1 MGRTLRILRNS
12 LLIVAGL
19 FALLFGILCY
29 ILYAHEQ
36 EIADEVIARLNE
48 GQQGKMSFER
58 VELSPFRNFP
68 YISIDLKGLRFNAG
82 KDTVNDHAIFAFADV
97 YLGFDVFD
105 ILRGEYTIRKLVLSR
120 GHLYLEKHTDGTYNI
135 DRALFSAASEEEE
148 GSAHLDLQRI
158 ELREVTL
165 HEVNRMDAGKEL
177 VLDITSA
184 DAYLRMVDD
193 QLRMGLESEL
203 FLQQYTAG
211 TTTWFRE
218 FPFRLSCDM
227 TIDEGL
233 VTIHPSTFAVDAGE
247 LDLHGTLDLNKDLL
261 LDLKVSGNK
270 KNFDTFIAFA
280 PPDVLAK
287 LKEFKNEGDI
297 FFDGTITG
305 AIDKQDPLIDLRL
318 GCKNTVFH
326 HKSHNK
332 ALRDVAFT
340 GHFRTGDDGGLDKA
354 YLELVNLYG
363 EPEKGLM
370 KGTIR
375 VDNLLDPRITMDFH
389 ANFDLAHLKTFYDL
403 EAIEHGSGAVTIDIT
418 LNEYVGPDSVLHFAT
433 KMTDGVTSNIA
444 FTDVELKLASLNKAF
459 TGFNG
464 KILLDGD
471 DLTSKGLRVRIGQS
485 DLALDFGLSNVSAL
499 FHHQSAP
506 VDLRLH
512 GESRTLHMAE
522 LLALNGKEVDTPW
535 ARDTI
540 SGLAFDVDVHTT
552 VDALEHARYLPT
564 AAIDIRHLE
573 LRTAKY
579 PHTLDDVRGRIA
591 VSDEQLHVDDLTFT
605 LSRNDVHASVLV
617 DNFGALLDSTRR
629 ETVTHRTALRSS
641 YFNAKELLV
650 YDGQPFIH
658 NSIEEEV
665 VRDLVLEG
673 SGTMQ
678 SNTFT
683 NKGFI
688 SNTHIDRFTVRVN
701 DLPPLKELDGRVLTD
716 TSGCITL
723 QGLKL
728 AMGRSDL
735 TADLYLRQFLDDDL
749 VNKHIEGR
757 VRSSNLDLD
766 ELSQW
771 SPATDT
777 TAHGEAFNLFALP
790 FPVLKLTADI
800 GHLRQHRMLLDDLHA
815 EVRTTKD
822 HRIHVDS
829 FSLRAAGGSMH
840 GNGLLDGR
848 QQDSIVVH
856 GRMHVKDVELDK
868 VMFKLDNF
876 GQDVLVHDNLHG
888 RVTGSL
894 TLDGHL
900 HPDLTPDLTPDL
912 GHTTVVADL
921 RVEEGRLTRFA
932 PMHAMALFMDGK
944 DLDNI
949 RFGEL
954 ENRFTF
960 TDGTLHV
967 PEMKISSTLGYMHLS
982 GRQNM
987 DLSMDYTLRLP
998 LDLVRKAGWST
1009 LRNKLRS
1016 QARREE
1022 LALIEQ
1028 TEAEI
1033 ISEQKG
1039 LIKGYLTVR
1048 ITGTPDDF
1056 EVHMGKGDKKE

>member
-1 MGRTLRILRNS
+1 MPRPLRILRNS
-12 LLIVAGL
+12 LLILCGL

-29 ILYAHEQ
+29 VLHAHEQ
-36 EIADEVIARLNE
+36 QLADEVIATMNKD
-48 GQQGKMSFER
+48 QQGQMSYHH

-68 YISIDLKGLRFNAG
+68 YISIDLKGLRFDAD
-82 KDTVNDHAIFAFADV
+82 KRSADDRAIFAFADV
-97 YLGFDVFD
+97 YLGFNVFD
-105 ILRGEYTIRKLVLSR
+105 LLRGEYTIRKLVLNK
-120 GHLYLEKHTDGTYNI
+120 GHLYLEKHADGTYNLS
-135 DRALFSAASEEEE
+135 RAMISGASD
-148 GSAHLDLQRI
+148 GKGGNAHLDLQRI

-165 HEVNRMDAGKEL
+165 HEVNLSDEGKEL

-193 QLRMGLESEL
+193 ELQVGLESVL
-203 FLQQYTAG
+203 LLQEYTAG
-211 TTTWFRE
+211 NTTWFKA
-218 FPFRLSCDM
+218 FPFRLDCDM
-227 TIDEGL
+227 TIDQGM

-247 LDLHGTLDLNKDLL
+247 LDLQGTLDLNKDLL
-261 LDLKVSGNK
+261 LDLKVSGRK

-280 PPDVLAK
+280 PPDVLER

-297 FFDGTITG
+297 FFEGTITG

-340 GHFRTGDDGGLDKA
+340 GHFRTGDDGGLEKA
-354 YLELVNLYG
+354 YLELINLYG

-389 ANFDLAHLKTFYDL
+389 AKFDLAHLKTFYDL
-403 EAIEHGSGAVTIDIT
+403 ESVESGSGTVNIDIT
-418 LNEYVGPDSVLHFAT
+418 LNEYIGPDSVLHFAT
-433 KMTDGVTSNIA
+433 KMTDGVTSNIT
-444 FTDVELKLASLNKAF
+444 FTDVELKLASFNKAF

-464 KILLDGD
+464 RILLDGD
-471 DLTSKGLRVRIGQS
+471 DLKSEGLRVRIGQS
-485 DLALDFGLSNVSAL
+485 DLSLDFGLSNVSAL

-512 GESRTLHMAE
+512 GESRALHAAE
-522 LLALNGKEVDTPW
+522 LLALNGARVDAPW
-535 ARDTI
+535 ATDII
-540 SGLAFDVDVHTT
+540 SGLAFDMDVHTT
-552 VDALEHARYLPT
+552 VDAIERARYLPT
-564 AAIDIRHLE
+564 AAVDIRHLE

-579 PHTLDDVRGRIA
+579 PHALDDVRGRIA
-591 VSDEQLHVDDLTFT
+591 VSDERFHVDDLTFT
-605 LSRNDVHASVLV
+605 VGRNDVHASVLV

-629 ETVTHRTALRSS
+629 ETITHRTSVRSD

-650 YDGQPFIH
+650 YDGRPLIH
-658 NSIEEEV
+658 DSIAEEV
-665 VRDLVLEG
+665 LRDLVLEG
-673 SGTMQ
+673 SGTLQ

-683 NKGFI
+683 RKGFI
-688 SNTHIDRFTVRVN
+688 SDTHIDRFTVRVN
-701 DLPPLKELDGRVLTD
+701 DLPPLKELDGRLLTD

-723 QGLKL
+723 KGLKL

-735 TADLYLRQFLDDDL
+735 TADLYLRHFLDDDL
-749 VNKHIEGR
+749 ANKHIEGR
-757 VRSSNLDLD
+757 VRSTNLDLD
-766 ELSQW
+766 ELTQW

-777 TAHGEAFNLFALP
+777 SAHAEAFDLFALQ
-790 FPVLKLTADI
+790 FPIMNLKADI
-800 GHLRQHRMLLDDLHA
+800 GHLRQHRIQVDGLHA

-822 HRIHVDS
+822 HQVHIDS
-829 FSLRAAGGSMH
+829 LSLRAAGGNMH
-840 GNGLLDGR
+840 GKGRLDGS
-848 QQDSIVVH
+848 QQDSIVLH
-856 GRMHVKDVELDK
+856 GRLHVNDVELDK
-868 VMFKLDNF
+868 IMFKLDNF

-894 TLDGHL
+894 TIDGHL
-900 HPDLTPDLTPDL
+900 HPDLTPDLAN
-912 GHTTVVADL
+912 TTVVADL
-921 RVEEGRLTRFA
+921 RVKEGRLTRFA

-960 TDGTLHV
+960 TNGTLHV
-967 PEMKISSTLGYMHLS
+967 PEMKISSTLGYVHLS

-1028 TEAEI
+1028 TDTEI
-1033 ISEQKG
+1033 ISDQKG

-1048 ITGTPDDF
+1048 MTGTPDDL

>member
-1 MGRTLRILRNS
+1 MQRRLRILRNS
-12 LLIVAGL
+12 LLLLGGL
-19 FALLFGILCY
+19 LALLFSILCY
-29 ILYAHEQ
+29 VLYAHEQ
-36 EIADEVIARLNE
+36 QIADGIVAALNQD
-48 GQQGKMSFER
+48 QQGQVSYHH

-68 YISIDLKGLRFNAG
+68 YISIDLKGLRFDADKHSG
-82 KDTVNDHAIFAFADV
+82 SDRAIFAFADV
-97 YLGFDVFD
+97 YLGFNVFD
-105 ILRGEYTIRKLVLSR
+105 LLRGEYTIRKLVLHK
-120 GHLYLEKHTDGTYNI
+120 GHLYLEKHADGSYNI
-135 DRALFSAASEEEE
+135 SRAMFSGTGQNA
-148 GSAHLDLQRI
+148 GGTHLDLQRV

-165 HEVNRMDAGKEL
+165 HELNRMEEGKEL
-177 VLDITSA
+177 VLDIRKA
-184 DAYLRMVDD
+184 DAYLRMLNDG
-193 QLRMGLESEL
+193 LHMGLESDL
-203 FLQQYTAG
+203 FLEKYTAG
-211 TTTWFRE
+211 TTTWFSE
-218 FPFRLSCDM
+218 LPFRLACEL
-227 TIDEGL
+227 TIDKGM

-247 LDLHGTLDLNKDLL
+247 LDLQGTLDLNRDLM
-261 LDLKVSGNK
+261 LDLKVSGRK

-280 PPDVLAK
+280 PPDVLER
-287 LKEFKNEGDI
+287 LREFKNEGDI
-297 FFDGTITG
+297 FFEGTITG
-305 AIDKQDPLIDLRL
+305 PIDKQDPLIDLRL
-318 GCKNTVFH
+318 GCRNTVFH

-340 GHFRTGDDGGLDKA
+340 GHFRTGDDGGLDGA

-370 KGTIR
+370 KGTFR

-389 ANFDLAHLKTFYDL
+389 ARFDLAHLKTFYDL
-403 EAIEHGSGAVTIDIT
+403 EAIENGSGMVTIDMT
-418 LNEYVGPDSVLHFAT
+418 LNEYIGPDSVLHFAT
-433 KMTDGVTSNIA
+433 KMTDGVTSNIT

-464 KILLDGD
+464 RILLDGD
-471 DLTSKGLRVRIGQS
+471 DLRSEGLRVRIGQS
-485 DLALDFGLSNVSAL
+485 DLAVDFAMSNVSAL
-499 FHHQSAP
+499 LHHQSAP
-506 VDLRLH
+506 VDVRLH
-512 GESRTLHMAE
+512 GESRTLNMAE
-522 LLALNGKEVDTPW
+522 LLALNGRAVDTPW

-540 SGLAFDVDVHTT
+540 SGLEFDVDLHTT
-552 VDALEHARYLPT
+552 VDALERARYLPS
-564 AAIDIRHLE
+564 AAVDIRHLAF
-573 LRTAKY
+573 RTAKY
-579 PHTLDDVRGRIA
+579 PHALDDVRGRIS
-591 VSDEQLHVDDLTFT
+591 VSDERFQLDDLSFT
-605 LSRNDVHASVLV
+605 LGRNDVHASMRV
-617 DNFGALLDSTRR
+617 DNFGALLDSNRR
-629 ETVTHRTALRSS
+629 ETVTHRTALRSA

-650 YDGQPFIH
+650 YDGKSFI
-658 NSIEEEV
+658 NDSIDEEV
-665 VRDLVLEG
+665 IRDLVLEG
-673 SGTMQ
+673 SGTVH

-716 TSGCITL
+716 TSGCVTL

-735 TADLYLRQFLDDDL
+735 TADLHLRHFLDDDL

-757 VRSSNLDLD
+757 VRATNIDLD

-777 TAHGEAFNLFALP
+777 TAHSEAFNLFALQ

-800 GHLRQHRMLLDDLHA
+800 GRLRQHRVLVEDLHA
-815 EVRTTKD
+815 ELRTTKD
-822 HRIHVDS
+822 HRIHIDS
-829 FSLRAAGGSMH
+829 LSLRTAGGILQ
-840 GNGLLDGR
+840 GRGLLDGSR
-848 QQDSIVVH
+848 QDSIVLH
-856 GRMHVKDVELDK
+856 GRAHVSDVELDK

-888 RVTGSL
+888 RVTGRL

-900 HPDLTPDLTPDL
+900 HPDLTPDLA
-912 GHTTVVADL
+912 HTTVVADL
-921 RVEEGRLTRFA
+921 RVNEGRLTRFA
-932 PMHAMALFMDGK
+932 PMHAMAMFMDGK

-967 PEMKISSTLGYMHLS
+967 PEMKISSTLGYMRLS
-982 GRQNM
+982 GRQRM
-987 DLSMDYTLRLP
+987 DLNMDYTLRLP

-1028 TEAEI
+1028 ADAEI
-1033 ISEQKG
+1033 ITEQKG

-1048 ITGTPDDF
+1048 ITGTPDNF
-1056 EVHMGKGDKKE
+1056 EVHMGKGDKNE

>member
-36 EIADEVIARLNE
+36 EIADEVIATLNE
-48 GQQGKMSFER
+48 GQQGKMSYER

-68 YISIDLKGLRFNAG
+68 YISIDLKGLRFDA
-82 KDTVNDHAIFAFADV
+82 DEHTTDDHAIFAFADV

-105 ILRGEYTIRKLVLSR
+105 ILSGEYTIRKLVLSR
-120 GHLYLEKHTDGTYNI
+120 GHLYLERYADGTYNI
-135 DRALFSAASEEEE
+135 DRALFSAASKEEE

-165 HEVNRMDAGKEL
+165 HEVNRTDAGKEL

-184 DAYLRMVDD
+184 DAYLSMVDD
-193 QLRMGLESEL
+193 ELRMGLESEL

-218 FPFRLSCDM
+218 FPFRLNCDM

-305 AIDKQDPLIDLRL
+305 AIEKQDPLIDLRL

-354 YLELVNLYG
+354 FLELVNLYG
-363 EPEKGLM
+363 EPEKGLL
-370 KGTIR
+370 KGAIR
-375 VDNLLDPRITMDFH
+375 VDNLLDPCITMDFH
-389 ANFDLAHLKTFYDL
+389 ANFDLAHLKTFYEL
-403 EAIEHGSGAVTIDIT
+403 KAIEDGSGTVTIDIT

-433 KMTDGVTSNIA
+433 KMTDGVTSNIT

-471 DLTSKGLRVRIGQS
+471 DLKSEGLRVRIGQS

-522 LLALNGKEVDTPW
+522 LLALNGKEVDSPW

-540 SGLAFDVDVHTT
+540 SGLVFDIDVHTT
-552 VDALEHARYLPT
+552 VDALERARYLPK
-564 AAIDIRHLE
+564 AEVDIRHLE

-579 PHTLDDVRGRIA
+579 PHALDDVRGRIA
-591 VSDEQLHVDDLTFT
+591 ISDEQFHVDDLTFAMG
-605 LSRNDVHASVLV
+605 RNDVHASVLV

-629 ETVTHRTALRSS
+629 ETVTHRTALRSA

-650 YDGQPFIH
+650 YDGKPFIH
-658 NSIEEEV
+658 DSIEEEV

-673 SGTMQ
+673 SGTVE

-688 SNTHIDRFTVRVN
+688 SNTHLDRFTVRVN
-701 DLPPLKELDGRVLTD
+701 DLPPLKQLDGRLLTD

-735 TADLYLRQFLDDDL
+735 SADLYLRHFLDDDL

-757 VRSSNLDLD
+757 VRSTHLDLD

-777 TAHGEAFNLFALP
+777 TAHAEAFNLFALQ

-800 GHLRQHRMLLDDLHA
+800 GRLRQHRILVEDLHA
-815 EVRTTKD
+815 KLRTTKD

-829 FSLRAAGGSMH
+829 LSLRAAGGSIH

-876 GQDVLVHDNLHG
+876 GQDVMVHDNLHG

-900 HPDLTPDLTPDL
+900 HPDLTPDLE
-912 GHTTVVADL
+912 HTTVVADL

-932 PMHAMALFMDGK
+932 PMHAMAMFMDGK

-960 TDGTLHV
+960 TDGTLHM

-982 GRQNM
+982 GHQNM
-987 DLSMDYTLRLP
+987 HLNMDYTLRLP

-1016 QARREE
+1016 QARRDE

-1056 EVHMGKGDKKE
+1056 EVHMGRGDKKE

>member
-1 MGRTLRILRNS
+1 
-12 LLIVAGL
+12 
-19 FALLFGILCY
+19 
-29 ILYAHEQ
+29 
-36 EIADEVIARLNE
+36 
-48 GQQGKMSFER
+48 
-58 VELSPFRNFP
+58 
-68 YISIDLKGLRFNAG
+68 
-82 KDTVNDHAIFAFADV
+82 
-97 YLGFDVFD
+97 
-105 ILRGEYTIRKLVLSR
+105 
-120 GHLYLEKHTDGTYNI
+120 
-135 DRALFSAASEEEE
+135 
-148 GSAHLDLQRI
+148 
-158 ELREVTL
+158 
-165 HEVNRMDAGKEL
+165 
-177 VLDITSA
+177 
-184 DAYLRMVDD
+184 
-193 QLRMGLESEL
+193 
-203 FLQQYTAG
+203 
-211 TTTWFRE
+211 
-218 FPFRLSCDM
+218 
-227 TIDEGL
+227 
-233 VTIHPSTFAVDAGE
+233 
-247 LDLHGTLDLNKDLL
+247 
-261 LDLKVSGNK
+261 
-270 KNFDTFIAFA
+270 
-280 PPDVLAK
+280 
-287 LKEFKNEGDI
+287 
-297 FFDGTITG
+297 
-305 AIDKQDPLIDLRL
+305 
-318 GCKNTVFH
+318 
-326 HKSHNK
+326 
-332 ALRDVAFT
+332 
-340 GHFRTGDDGGLDKA
+340 
-354 YLELVNLYG
+354 
-363 EPEKGLM
+363 M

-389 ANFDLAHLKTFYDL
+389 AKFDLAHLKTFYDL
-403 EAIEHGSGAVTIDIT
+403 ESIESGSGAVSIDIT
-418 LNEYVGPDSVLHFAT
+418 LNEYIGPDSVLHFAT
-433 KMTDGVTSNIA
+433 KMTDGVTSNIT

-464 KILLDGD
+464 RIVLDGD
-471 DLTSKGLRVRIGQS
+471 NLRSEGLRVRIGQS
-485 DLALDFGLSNVSAL
+485 DLAVDFGLSNVSAL

-512 GESRTLHMAE
+512 GESRALHIAE
-522 LLALNGKEVDTPW
+522 LLALNGARVEAPW
-535 ARDTI
+535 AGDII
-540 SGLAFDVDVHTT
+540 SGLAFDMDVHTT
-552 VDALEHARYLPT
+552 VDALERARYLPT
-564 AAIDIRHLE
+564 AAVDIRHLE

-579 PHTLDDVRGRIA
+579 PHALDDVRGRIA
-591 VSDEQLHVDDLTFT
+591 ISDERFHVDDLTFT
-605 LSRNDVHASVLV
+605 TGRNDVHASVLV
-617 DNFGALLDSTRR
+617 DNFGALLDSNRR
-629 ETVTHRTALRSS
+629 ETVTHRTLVRSS

-650 YDGQPFIH
+650 YDGKPLIH
-658 NSIEEEV
+658 DSINEEV
-665 VRDLVLEG
+665 LRDLILEG
-673 SGTMQ
+673 SGSML

-683 NKGFI
+683 SKGFI
-688 SNTHIDRFTVRVN
+688 SDTHIDRFTVRVN
-701 DLPPLKELDGRVLTD
+701 DLPPLKELDGRMLTD

-735 TADLYLRQFLDDDL
+735 TADLYLRHFLDDDL

-757 VRSSNLDLD
+757 VRSTNLDLD

-771 SPATDT
+771 SPTTDT
-777 TAHGEAFNLFALP
+777 TAHAEAFNLFALQ
-790 FPVLKLTADI
+790 FPVMHLKADI
-800 GHLRQHRMLLDDLHA
+800 DHLRQHRTQVDGLHA

-829 FSLRAAGGSMH
+829 ISLRAAGGSMH

-900 HPDLTPDLTPDL
+900 HPDLTPDL
-912 GHTTVVADL
+912 GHTSVVADL

-932 PMHAMALFMDGK
+932 PMHAMAMFMDGK

-1048 ITGTPDDF
+1048 ITGTPDDL